1 MRWHRRVNRGRL
13 AALMLAALAG
23 AAPVA
28 RAETDRAVVS
38 LPAEGVQFLPFY
50 IAEDAGLYAQN
61 GLAVKRVN
69 LPGVATTN
77 GVISGSVDFGFSNGA
92 SITRA
97 AARGQKLVAIA
108 LMTDRP
114 NWAILLRADEAQAAH
129 FDPQAP
135 LATRARIM
143 AGKRFAVDSIQS
155 VAHALERVIA
165 KAGGVDPDSI
175 AVSPLVATEAM
186 AAMQRKAI
194 DGMVIASPWRELMTD
209 DHQAVVIADTL
220 AGDPPWL
227 TPFAAGLII
236 TRATYCVEH
245 RVICEKMGRV
255 LVTALGFIH
264 DRPDD
269 AYAILKKHFP
279 TIDDG
284 VLKQAFADVRESTAK
299 TPVPTVASV
308 ANADRLNLEAGFIT
322 ADEQLKSYDAL
333 VTDAFV
339 K

>member
-1 MRWHRRVNRGRL
+1 MRWHRRVNRAG
-13 AALMLAALAG
+13 ATALAFLALSA
-23 AAPVA
+23 AAPGA
-28 RAETDRAVVS
+28 WAETDAAVVS

-61 GLAVKRVN
+61 GLSVKRVN

-129 FDPQAP
+129 FDAKAP
-135 LATRARIM
+135 LAARARIM
-143 AGKRFAVDSIQS
+143 DGKRFAVDSIQS

-165 KAGGVDPDSI
+165 KAGGVDPDTI

-194 DGMVIASPWRELMTD
+194 DGMVIASPWRELLVD
-209 DHQAVVIADTL
+209 DRQAVVIADTL

-236 TRATYCVEH
+236 TRASYCVDH
-245 RVICEKMGRV
+245 RVVCEKMGRV
-255 LVTALGFIH
+255 LVTALAYIH

-269 AYAILKKHFP
+269 AYAILKRHFA

-284 VLKQAFADVRESTAK
+284 VLKQAFADVKESTAK

-322 ADEQLKSYDAL
+322 ADQQLKSYDDL
-333 VTDAFV
+333 VTAAFV

>member
-1 MRWHRRVNRGRL
+1 MRCHRRVIRAGT
-13 AALMLAALAG
+13 AALALLAL
-23 AAPVA
+23 AAAASVA
-28 RAETDRAVVS
+28 RAATDTAVVS

-50 IAEDAGLYAQN
+50 IAEDAGLYAAN
-61 GLAVKRVN
+61 GLSVKRVN

-114 NWAILLRADEAQAAH
+114 NWAILLRADEAEAAH
-129 FDPQAP
+129 FDAKAP
-135 LATRARIM
+135 LATRARVM
-143 AGKRFAVDSIQS
+143 EGKRLAVDSIQS

-165 KAGGVDPDSI
+165 KEGGLDPDSI
-175 AVSPLVATEAM
+175 AVSPLAATEAM

-194 DGMVIASPWRELMTD
+194 DGMVIASPWRELLTD

-236 TRATYCVEH
+236 TRASYCVDH
-245 RVICEKMGRV
+245 RAVCEKMGRV
-255 LVTALGFIH
+255 LVSALAFIH
-264 DRPDD
+264 DRPID

-284 VLKQAFADVRESTAK
+284 VMKQAFADVRESTAQK
-299 TPVPTVASV
+299 PVPTVASV

-322 ADEQLKSYDAL
+322 ADQQLKSYDEL
-333 VTDAFV
+333 VTSAFV